1 MFIYYNYNKFF
12 NYNKY
17 NINKYYYTSYMNKL
31 FTFLCKFRCNI
42 CYDFTT
48 FFKRT
53 KKSNIVPENDMK
65 TVIGYI

>member
-1 MFIYYNYNKFF
+1 
-12 NYNKY
+12 
-17 NINKYYYTSYMNKL
+17 MNKL
-31 FTFLCKFRCNI
+31 FTFLSKFRCNI

-53 KKSNIVPENDMK
+53 KKSNIVPENDRK